1 MKKEFSSSC
10 LVQRVDD
17 FWARLSRGEVL
28 PQSRPTPE
36 ADRKRTLRAAA
47 ILAAAIGITGVVQAG
62 DADVLQAVEI
72 ETAATPKPSGYFSVS
87 ALALSRDLSD
97 TGAIIAANPAGT
109 PFLTG
114 DDFDFGLSAG
124 VDASFGFAVFG
135 DEVIEA
141 RLMYSEMEAGNITV
155 TPGNFIGAGFVGPG
169 GVTATSEYDTTFV
182 SGEINWRHSYND
194 RVTVLAGM
202 RGFDIDDT
210 LRTVL
215 NNNVATGLYE
225 AENSL
230 LGAQIGA
237 QMALIDG
244 SGPLKLDLSGKVGV
258 YSNDSN
264 AGIRT
269 FQGNNFIGEF
279 QSGRVSETS
288 YAAELG
294 LTLGYRLT
302 DRTELTAG
310 YHLLWMDDI
319 AMAGSAASG
328 SLLNPNL
335 LRTNV
340 FRDEMLLQGFSI
352 GVRTSF

>member
-1 MKKEFSSSC
+1 MKKEFSRNC

-17 FWARLSRGEVL
+17 FRARLSRGEVL

-36 ADRKRTLRAAA
+36 ADRKRTLRAVA
-47 ILAAAIGITGVVQAG
+47 ILAAAVGITGVVQAG
-62 DADVLQAVEI
+62 DDDKVPVVEA
-72 ETAATPKPSGYFSVS
+72 ETAAEPLRYFSVS
-87 ALALSRDLSD
+87 ALGLSRDLSN

-124 VDASFGFAVFG
+124 VDASFGFTVLG

-155 TPGNFIGAGFVGPG
+155 TPGNFIGVGFTGPG
-169 GVTATSEYDTTFV
+169 GTTATSEYDTTFA
-182 SGEINWRHSYND
+182 SGEINWKHSYND

-210 LRTVL
+210 LRTVI
-215 NNNVATGLYE
+215 NANVATGLYE

-264 AGIRT
+264 AGIRE
-269 FQGNNFIGEF
+269 FSGNNPIGAF
-279 QSGRVSETS
+279 QSGRVNETS

-294 LTLGYRLT
+294 LTVGYRLT

-328 SLLNPNL
+328 SLLNPSL

-340 FRDEMLLQGFSI
+340 FRDEMLLHGFSV